1 MTSQPIRQDRDQDSH
16 ARGTDR
22 SPGLLLVISGP
33 SGVGK
38 TTIARRVQSGLDGV
52 FSISATTR
60 PKSNQ
65 EVQGRDYHFV
75 TDRRFREMVD
85 RGEFLEHA
93 EVFGRYAYGTP
104 AGPVEEQLAAG
115 RLVVLDIDVQGALQI
130 RRNRPDACMI
140 FILPPSDEEL
150 LRRLRSRGRDDEEA
164 VQRRFAEAK
173 REIDLARSSG
183 AYNAFVINE
192 LLEQAIEETIDL
204 VRRRWA
210 GCPPAEG
217 D

>member
-1 MTSQPIRQDRDQDSH
+1 MTSPPNHQDRDDESSNRNH
-16 ARGTDR
+16 PA

-38 TTIARRVQSGLDGV
+38 TTIARRVQSRLKGV

-65 EVQGRDYHFV
+65 ETEGLDYHFV
-75 TDRRFREMVD
+75 TKQQFQAMVQ

-104 AGPVEEQLAAG
+104 AEPVEEHLAAG
-115 RLVVLDIDVQGALQI
+115 RLVVLDIDVQGGLQI
-130 RRNRPDACMI
+130 RRNRPDAYMV
-140 FILPPSDEEL
+140 FVLPPSDEEL
-150 LRRLRSRGRDDEEA
+150 LRRLRTRGRDDESA

-183 AYNAFVINE
+183 AYDAFVVNE
-192 LLEQAIEETIDL
+192 VLETAIEETLDL
-204 VRRRWA
+204 VKQRWA
-210 GCPPAEG
+210 GCPSTPG
-217 D
+217 G